1 MWFASNA
8 VHEANH
14 LSSVAGQ
21 FLTRGLEMFTRGL
34 ATLSMLAA
42 LSQGATADEKPNLL
56 HRVSCAA
63 VRFYVAKFSEVAAE
77 AWARSHGATEA
88 EIERARSCLSGSNTH
103 G

>member
-1 MWFASNA
+1 VNRIAYRRF
-8 VHEANH
+8 
-14 LSSVAGQ
+14 AGQ
-21 FLTRGLEMFTRGL
+21 ILMRGLEMLTRSI

-42 LSQGATADEKPNLL
+42 LGQGATAEEKPDLV

-63 VRFYVAKFSEVAAE
+63 VRYYVAKFSETAAE

-88 EIERARSCLSGSNTH
+88 EIERARSCLTGSNAR

>member
-1 MWFASNA
+1 
-8 VHEANH
+8 
-14 LSSVAGQ
+14 
-21 FLTRGLEMFTRGL
+21 MFTRGL

-42 LSQGATADEKPNLL
+42 LSQGATAEEKPNLI

-63 VRFYVAKFSEVAAE
+63 VRYYVAKFSVVAAE

-88 EIERARSCLSGSNTH
+88 EIERARSCLNGSNTR